1 MRLIIRIYAPLPSTG
16 LLEDSRRLEKERVAL
31 RGALAER
38 GSASLVGHL
47 DRPERRQISVH
58 EYGLRVLA
66 IDSRVGLKEHP
77 QEQIFREE
85 LVSSKYVNP
94 RPFLFRIRVEHQALE
109 RILGRECGRDLVA
122 RGCGP

>member
-77 QEQIFREE
+77 QEQIFRRTGQIEE
-85 LVSSKYVNP
+85 RESTSLLV
-94 RPFLFRIRVEHQALE
+94 QDQ
-109 RILGRECGRDLVA
+109 GRAPGA
-122 RGCGP
+122 RA